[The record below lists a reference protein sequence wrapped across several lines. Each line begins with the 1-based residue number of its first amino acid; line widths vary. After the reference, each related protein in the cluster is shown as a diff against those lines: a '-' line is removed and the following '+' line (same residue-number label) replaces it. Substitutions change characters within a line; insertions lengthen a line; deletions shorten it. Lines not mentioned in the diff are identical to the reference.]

1 MGGRGAS
8 FTTAREIVGQ
18 YELADITDS
27 KSKIVS
33 FFFRDIDKNGG
44 IRVDEEAGKIKVT
57 KSAMQKARDL
67 ADELSERMVERD
79 EDSLRDY
86 RDIRQ
91 IMNGE
96 YSISD
101 QDRSNIPDF
110 NAYIRSSENF
120 IKIRRNGMGID
131 TAYQGLASMYLYYF
145 DADRVTNPADQ
156 LQDINHVLA
165 DLKDSTRQILSEYR
179 QEAADDLRATI
190 IRGYI
195 ALQYRMGRRTA

>member
-18 YELADITDS
+18 YDMTDITDS

-33 FFFRDIDKNGG
+33 FFRDIDKDGG

-57 KSAMQKARDL
+57 KAAMQKARDL
-67 ADELSERMVERD
+67 AEELTDRMVERD
-79 EDSLRDY
+79 DDSLRMY
-86 RDIRQ
+86 RDIPQ

-96 YSISD
+96 YTISD
-101 QDRSNIPDF
+101 QDRSNISDF

-120 IKIRRNGMGID
+120 IKIRRHGMSLD
-131 TAYQGLASMYLYYF
+131 SAYQELASMYPYYF

-156 LQDINHVLA
+156 LQDINRVLR
-165 DLKDSTRQILSEYR
+165 DLKDSTRPIPREYR
-179 QEAADDLRATI
+179 QDAADDLRTSI

-195 ALQYRMGRRTA
+195 ALQYRRGRRSA

>member
-18 YELADITDS
+18 YELTDITDS

-33 FFFRDIDKNGG
+33 FFRDIDKNGG

-79 EDSLRDY
+79 EQSLRDY

-110 NAYIRSSENF
+110 NAYVRSSENF
-120 IKIRRNGMGID
+120 IKIRRNGMSID
-131 TAYQGLASMYLYYF
+131 TAYQELASMYPHYF

-156 LQDINHVLA
+156 LQDINRVLA
-165 DLKDSTRQILSEYR
+165 DLKNSTRQIPREYR
-179 QEAADDLRATI
+179 QEAADDLRTTI

-195 ALQYRMGRRTA
+195 ALQYRKGRRTA

>member
-18 YELADITDS
+18 YDMRDITDS

-33 FFFRDIDKNGG
+33 FFRDIDKDGG

-57 KSAMQKARDL
+57 KAAMQKARDL
-67 ADELSERMVERD
+67 AEELTDRMVERD
-79 EDSLRDY
+79 NDSLRDY

-91 IMNGE
+91 IMSGE
-96 YSISD
+96 YMLSD

-110 NAYIRSSENF
+110 NAYIRSSDNF
-120 IKIRRNGMGID
+120 IKIRRHGMSLD
-131 TAYQGLASMYLYYF
+131 SAYQELASMYPYYF

-156 LQDINHVLA
+156 LQDINRVLR
-165 DLKDSTRQILSEYR
+165 DLKDSTRPIPREYR
-179 QEAADDLRATI
+179 QDAADDLRTSI

-195 ALQYRMGRRTA
+195 ALQYRRGRRTA

>member
-1 MGGRGAS
+1 
-8 FTTAREIVGQ
+8 
-18 YELADITDS
+18 
-27 KSKIVS
+27 
-33 FFFRDIDKNGG
+33 
-44 IRVDEEAGKIKVT
+44 
-57 KSAMQKARDL
+57 MQKARDL
-67 ADELSERMVERD
+67 ADELSERMVKRD

-156 LQDINHVLA
+156 LQDINRVLA